1 MAGTFLHMAGSFWR
15 FVEENTNRSSKK
27 VWWPMNVQ
35 QFLQAITADSDY
47 RGQVAHHQ
55 IIPAQEAVFGHLDP
69 SLPDALMQN
78 LLKRGIR
85 DLYTHQAEAI
95 EKVRDGQNIVVV
107 TATASGKT
115 LCYNLPV
122 LETYLTDKA
131 STALYL
137 YPTKALAQDQLK
149 GLLRLTEGMEDE
161 PLAGTYD
168 GDTTDTARRKLRD
181 EGQIVLTNPDMLHQG
196 ILPKHAAWGR
206 FFGNLRYV
214 VIDEVHT
221 YRGIFGSNVAN
232 VIRRLRRIC
241 AHYGSNPVFICT
253 SATISN
259 PREHVEALLG
269 LPAVLVDNNGAPRG
283 ERHVVLWN
291 PPYIDEGKTERRST
305 NSEATWLMTR
315 LIIGRIPTIT
325 FGRARVVAELIYR
338 YVAETLEKSHPSLV
352 KKVRPYRGG
361 YLPAERREI
370 ERQLFS
376 GELLGVT
383 STNALELGIDIG
395 SLEACLVAGYP
406 GTIAS
411 FWQQAG
417 RAGRG
422 SEPSLVV
429 FIGYNAPIDQYLL
442 QHKEYVF
449 ERSPENAVIDP
460 DNPHVLLGHLRAAV
474 FEKPFTAADEA
485 AFGEYAGAIRELLQ
499 EAGEIAVVQGVGYW
513 KGRGFPAAQV
523 SLRNIAENTY
533 TIIDETETNRSLG
546 TTDEL
551 SAWQQLYEQAIYLH
565 DGETYFV
572 RKLDLDEKIAYV
584 HKIDND
590 YYTQSI
596 TEIQISVTEREEEKP
611 WRNAT
616 TFFGSAEVMVKPYLF
631 RKIQFGS
638 KDSLGFGSIDLP
650 PKNMETYAF
659 WVCPPVETLRRVK
672 DFGRDPMEGLLGI
685 ANVLTEV
692 LPLFVMADPADV
704 GSVVDQKNADIPS
717 VFVYDKYPGG
727 MGFAHRAFE
736 QVEELYQ
743 AALDL
748 ISACH
753 CDEGCPSCVGSP
765 IPPFSQLDPEN
776 AGKGRI
782 PDKEAALVILH
793 DLLEKEPYIP
803 KVPAERAEAAV
814 TSQPMTDEPLGVPEK
829 RLPDRVELKVRQQL
843 KKLQERK

>member
-1 MAGTFLHMAGSFWR
+1 
-15 FVEENTNRSSKK
+15 
-27 VWWPMNVQ
+27 MNVQ
-35 QFLQAITADSDY
+35 QFLQAVTADPEY
-47 RGQVAHHQ
+47 RGQIAHHQ
-55 IIPAQEAVFGHLDP
+55 ILPAQEAVYEELSP
-69 SLPDALMQN
+69 ALPEALGRT
-78 LLKRGIR
+78 LSERGIHR
-85 DLYTHQAEAI
+85 LYTHQAEAV
-95 EKVRDGQNIVVV
+95 EWVRAGKNIVVV

-122 LETYLTDKA
+122 LETYLKDANT
-131 STALYL
+131 TALYL

-149 GLLRLTEGMEDE
+149 GLVRLADGLNPAPM
-161 PLAGTYD
+161 AGTYD

-181 EGQIVLTNPDMLHQG
+181 EGRIVLTNPDMLHQG

-206 FFGNLRYV
+206 FFGNLKYV

-232 VIRRLRRIC
+232 VMRRLRRIC
-241 AHYGSNPVFICT
+241 SHYGSDPTFICT

-259 PREHVEALLG
+259 PKEHAEALLG
-269 LPAVLVDNNGAPRG
+269 LKVELIDNNGAPRG

-291 PPYIDEGKTERRST
+291 PPYLDEGKTERRST

-315 LIIGRIPTIT
+315 LIVGRIPTIT

-338 YVAETLEKSHPSLV
+338 YVAENMEKSHPSLV
-352 KKVRPYRGG
+352 KKLRPYRGG

-442 QHKEYVF
+442 QHKEYIF

-474 FEKPFTAADEA
+474 FEKPFAAPDEA

-499 EAGEIAVVQGVGYW
+499 EAGEVAVVQGLGYW
-513 KGRGFPAAQV
+513 KGRGFPAAQI
-523 SLRNIAENTY
+523 SLRNITENTY
-533 TIIDETETNRSLG
+533 TIIDETETPRSLG

-572 RKLDLDEKIAYV
+572 RKLDLEEKIAYV

-596 TEIQISVTEREEEKP
+596 TEIQISVTEREEEQA
-611 WRNAT
+611 WRKST
-616 TFFGSAEVMVKPYLF
+616 VFFGSADVMVKPYLF

-672 DFGRDPMEGLLGI
+672 DFGRDPIEGLLGI

-692 LPLFVMADPADV
+692 LPLFVMADPADL
-704 GSVVDQKNADIPS
+704 GSVVDQKNTDIPS

-727 MGFAHRAFE
+727 MGFAHRAFLC
-736 QVEELYQ
+736 VEELYE

-748 ISACH
+748 IASCP
-753 CDEGCPSCVGSP
+753 CEEGCPSCVGSP
-765 IPPFSQLDPEN
+765 IPPSSQLDPEN

-793 DLLEKEPYIP
+793 DLLEKTPYVPKIITEHRESAATYTEP
-803 KVPAERAEAAV
+803 AA
-814 TSQPMTDEPLGVPEK
+814 EPLGIPEK
-829 RLPDRVELKVRQQL
+829 RLTDRVELKVRQQL